1 MENYNPESLISEA
14 EFYLKQENLEREQ
27 KQRRMEE
34 MEKREQ
40 NANLLAKQDDDGMNV
55 VHVEPSQSINERK
68 KMQNKLNEASALE
81 TELYEKNVEK
91 IEKQLPEEIMSKICE
106 LYNEYE
112 ILKSSKIP
120 SERNR
125 LKKIMNS
132 LSNYKIESVINND
145 GFERLENQKKLLN
158 NLLRKTNDPKLLRT
172 RKRISPL
179 KLRERNSSLKLREQK
194 PKLRI
199 TNNELKELRR
209 IADEY
214 GNPKSRTKRRL
225 SNVGQVS
232 QGSHVSQT
240 PRKTKTRTRT
250 RTNFQRK
257 SPNRQQTGINYN
269 LLHNPNIVI
278 RQTPEKK
285 TPNKS
290 QLNTTLRTFS
300 QGNKENLNP
309 NQMLGNSP
317 TKSQIME
324 LLSGKFPETKNSNV

>member
-1 MENYNPESLISEA
+1 MEKYNTESLISEA
-14 EFYLKQENLEREQ
+14 EFFNLQEEKLKREQ
-27 KQRRMEE
+27 EQRRMKE
-34 MEKREQ
+34 MEKIKEQ
-40 NANLLAKQDDDGMNV
+40 NARLLLESDDDGMNV
-55 VHVEPSQSINERK
+55 VHVEPSPPKKERK
-68 KMQNKLNEASALE
+68 KMYEQFLKDSALE

-91 IEKQLPEEIMSKICE
+91 IEEQLPKNIISQICE

-112 ILKSSKIP
+112 ILKSSKIL

-145 GFERLENQKKLLN
+145 GFERLENQEELLI
-158 NLLRKTNDPKLLRT
+158 NLLGKTNDPKLLRT

-179 KLRERNSSLKLREQK
+179 KSRKRNPQ
-194 PKLRI
+194 LRI
-199 TNNELKELRR
+199 TNKELKELSR

-225 SNVGQVS
+225 SNVGQGS

-240 PRKTKTRTRT
+240 PRKHSK
-250 RTNFQRK
+250 RK

-278 RQTPEKK
+278 PETPEKK
-285 TPNKS
+285 TIHSKSPKNSSSFGSQSKKHS
-290 QLNTTLRTFS
+290 QLNTTPRTFS

-317 TKSQIME
+317 TNSQIME
-324 LLSGKFPETKNSNV
+324 LLSGNFP